1 MGHALAIVHALGGC
15 NVIMQ
20 DLKDIQIT
28 KGLQLIDS
36 ALETLV
42 DAGTIS
48 ETEKENAKYGKFVGK
63 NIEELKIELGKST
76 EDYFNEKGNKIL
88 VYKSK
93 KYGIPC
99 ERKFEIDTKD
109 IIIGFSSS
117 GCI

>member
-1 MGHALAIVHALGGC
+1 MFFKEVMRIKFIIFSIIIFSILTSCQTIK
-15 NVIMQ
+15 N
-20 DLKDIQIT
+20 KS
-28 KGLQLIDS
+28 DS
-36 ALETLV
+36 V
-42 DAGTIS
+42 
-48 ETEKENAKYGKFVGK
+48 TEKENEKYGKFVGK

-99 ERKFEIDTKD
+99 ERKFEIDTKK